1 MPDDFYRP
9 LCKGRFIYPEIKQLC
24 KEIFNDDYSS
34 LPQGSESFKFK
45 TKNQYEDALFRVE
58 DDIYKVDFEIGNI
71 YKTMKVL
78 EEEKDR
84 ISTMANAEKDFK
96 IDEKKLNKLRLK

>member
-24 KEIFNDDYSS
+24 KEIFND
-34 LPQGSESFKFK
+34 E
-45 TKNQYEDALFRVE
+45 NQYEDALFRVE